1 MSALLSPFFNQPVKV
16 HNDALLLGGA
26 LLSQDSPWG
35 IAVICGTGSVV
46 VGLEVVNG
54 EVVQAARRGGH
65 GYLLGDDG
73 SAYDIG
79 RCAIRCAVH
88 DCDGGVE
95 VEGGLAAKLREHF
108 GCNETGELLAKVHE
122 LDPALTPVQA
132 TNAQKLRIS
141 NASIHVMQAFTASP
155 PDPLAARAIADALR
169 PLAES
174 VVYLAKQLLP
184 RRLPDGSER
193 TLKNATLVAGGGVIR
208 QDAYRALFLEACAKE
223 GVVFG
228 NVQVVDDV
236 GGKAVLGLVDRARR
250 AAN

>member
-1 MSALLSPFFNQPVKV
+1 MSALLSPFFNQTVGV

-26 LLSQDSPWG
+26 LLTDNSPWG
-35 IAVICGTGSVV
+35 IAVICGTGSVA
-46 VGLEVVNG
+46 VGLEVDG
-54 EVVQAARRGGH
+54 GAVVQAARRGGH

-79 RCAIRCAVH
+79 RCAVRCAVH
-88 DCDGGVE
+88 DFDGGLE

-108 GCNETGELLAKVHE
+108 GCTGTGEMLAKVHE
-122 LDPALTPVQA
+122 LDETLSPVAA
-132 TNAQKLRIS
+132 TNKQKLRIS
-141 NASIHVMQAFTASP
+141 SASIHVMQAFTASP
-155 PDPLAARAIADALR
+155 PDPLAARAIADALK
-169 PLAES
+169 PLADS
-174 VVYLAKQLLP
+174 VIYLAKQLLP

-193 TLKNATLVAGGGVIR
+193 KLENATLVAGGGVIR

-236 GGKAVLGLVDRARR
+236 GGKAALGLVHKAQRAPM
-250 AAN
+250 